1 MGLRTFRRLAQDF
14 QVRSA
19 SELFARVAQTP
30 AVQSLRQ
37 RLEKGGALS
46 GQRVSEGAQ
55 PFFAALLRYLFPEHP
70 IVVVADGVKRQESFH
85 QDIETWLQFPVPSSE
100 CGVKQA
106 SNAPRSALPT
116 WTLFYPA
123 WEILPHEAK
132 LPHVDVINER
142 LETLVTLSPRHNAER
157 GTRNPQ
163 SPVIV
168 TNVIALLQRTFQPD
182 TLCANTRTLRR
193 GEQLDPLD
201 LVEWLEEQGYEP
213 EAKVSSKGEIS
224 LRGGILDM
232 FPLTSPWPV
241 RLEFFGNELESIRY
255 FDPLTQI
262 SKEEVSSVTMPPGGE
277 LGILKRMAEAG
288 TERGVYA
295 ASPHAKEHP
304 LGLSSSTRDATLN
317 RLECRAPFAT

>member
-14 QVRSA
+14 QVRAA

-46 GQRVSEGAQ
+46 GHSVSEGAQ
-55 PFFAALLRYLFPEHP
+55 PFFAALLRYLFPERP

-85 QDIETWLQFPVPSSE
+85 QDIETWLQFRVPSSE
-100 CGVKQA
+100 SGVKQA
-106 SNAPRSALPT
+106 SNASHST
-116 WTLFYPA
+116 FHTSTLFYPA

-132 LPHVDVINER
+132 LPHVDVISER
-142 LETLVTLSPRHNAER
+142 LETLVALSAQHNSEPGGR
-157 GTRNPQ
+157 MQQ

-182 TLCANTRTLRR
+182 RLHANIRTLRL

-213 EAKVSSKGEIS
+213 EAKV
-224 LRGGILDM
+224 
-232 FPLTSPWPV
+232 
-241 RLEFFGNELESIRY
+241 
-255 FDPLTQI
+255 
-262 SKEEVSSVTMPPGGE
+262 
-277 LGILKRMAEAG
+277 
-288 TERGVYA
+288 
-295 ASPHAKEHP
+295 
-304 LGLSSSTRDATLN
+304 
-317 RLECRAPFAT
+317 